1 MTWTILVLV
10 LGIALYMFG
19 GMMLKHDAKKPAMGA
34 KLVKK
39 AIKVIAIIMV
49 AGSVCRLYMPYYLTS
64 VNPAIIQEMVE
75 AMQEQLNEE
84 KNKAVRRDEYAR
96 AQEIMDEINKLRQD
110 IEKIQNDW
118 KSSTNEKMAS
128 IGSDDVA
135 KIVSAWTG
143 IPVFKID
150 AGRKRKIDAP

>member
-19 GMMLKHDAKKPAMGA
+19 GMMLKQDAKKAGMGA

-64 VNPAIIQEMVE
+64 VNPSIIQEMVE
-75 AMQEQLNEE
+75 AMQAQANEQ
-84 KNKAVRRDEYAR
+84 KNKAVREYVRNHADEMIADLSLKFNRAR
-96 AQEIMDEINKLRQD
+96 QAAITQEITEIV
-110 IEKIQNDW
+110 
-118 KSSTNEKMAS
+118 A
-128 IGSDDVA
+128 GS
-135 KIVSAWTG
+135 
-143 IPVFKID
+143 
-150 AGRKRKIDAP
+150 